1 MNPLQLILGD
11 EEFLIDRTIS
21 SIIQSVR
28 VGMQGNPEEL
38 PITKLRAG
46 DVTPSEI
53 VELLS
58 PSLFAEDRVVVLEAA
73 GEAGKEAAATI
84 EQAVQGLAP
93 GIVLVVV
100 HSGGGRAKNLVTV
113 IKKAGAEVTE
123 CPKIIKVSERE
134 DFVVNEFR
142 TLGVRPSS
150 DTVHALLDA
159 IGDRKSV
166 V

>member
-11 EEFLIDRTIS
+11 EEFLIDRAIA
-21 SIIQSVR
+21 SIIRGVR
-28 VGMQGNPEEL
+28 AGMQSNPEEL
-38 PITKLRAG
+38 PVTKLRAG

-84 EQAVQGLAP
+84 EQAVHEPAP

-100 HSGGGRAKNLVTV
+100 HSGGGRAKNLVTGL
-113 IKKAGAEVTE
+113 KEGR
-123 CPKIIKVSERE
+123 CGGDGMPE
-134 DFVVNEFR
+134 DHQGE
-142 TLGVRPSS
+142 
-150 DTVHALLDA
+150 
-159 IGDRKSV
+159 
-166 V
+166 